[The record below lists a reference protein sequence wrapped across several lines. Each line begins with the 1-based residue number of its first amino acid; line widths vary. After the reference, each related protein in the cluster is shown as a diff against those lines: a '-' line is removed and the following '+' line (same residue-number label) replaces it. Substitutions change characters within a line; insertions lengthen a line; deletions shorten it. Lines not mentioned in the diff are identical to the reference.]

1 MKLLSIKRTA
11 LVSVSDVLDHIRQHV
26 PVQVEPLTVT
36 YIVETYVEGGFATD
50 LPLETLVSVYSAP
63 FQGMREEHYGMCMT
77 PLSPVNVSQAITA
90 KGGTT
95 DLSALLDT
103 SIHLYKSLSELFSK
117 RNTNFWTWMGATNG
131 VARRLLEKTTRL
143 LKRIVF
149 CRNHVV

>member
-77 PLSPVNVSQAITA
+77 PLSSVNLAQTINA
-90 KGGTT
+90 KDGTT
-95 DLSALLDT
+95 DLSTL
-103 SIHLYKSLSELFSK
+103 
-117 RNTNFWTWMGATNG
+117 
-131 VARRLLEKTTRL
+131 
-143 LKRIVF
+143 
-149 CRNHVV
+149 